1 MKKTGKLS
9 GIRNLRPRI
18 AGMMLAMLLVPA
30 GAGSAFAAQSST
42 SSENTSLAVENVVW
56 DGNSGTGTWTDN
68 TSARY
73 YQVKLY
79 RNDSSVMSTASVY
92 DNSYDFAS
100 HMTRRGNYYFS
111 VRAVGSGS
119 EKGEWADSDTLFLT
133 ASEAEDISYDYR
145 HSYASGGPASSGS
158 YTSGG
163 PGDNGTNPATL
174 GGPGSSANSGQDFS
188 TAQGNHWCIDQGGK
202 WFQFKDG
209 SYPVG
214 RWVMIDG
221 TWYCFGQNGYLR
233 CGWIEDNGKWY
244 YTDSNGAMLV
254 NTRTPDGCYV
264 GGDGAWIQ

>member
-1 MKKTGKLS
+1 MKKTGKC
-9 GIRNLRPRI
+9 I
-18 AGMMLAMLLVPA
+18 AGMLLVMGMSLA
-30 GAGSAFAAQSST
+30 GAVSGFAAPDPGT
-42 SSENTSLAVENVVW
+42 DLNVENVRW
-56 DGNSGTGTWTDN
+56 DGDSGSGTWTDN

-92 DNSYDFAS
+92 DNSYDFAG
-100 HMTRRGNYYFS
+100 HMTRRGNYCFM

-119 EKGEWADSDTLFLT
+119 AKGEWVSSDTMFLT
-133 ASEAEDISYDYR
+133 AEEADDLSYDYR
-145 HSYASGGPASSGS
+145 HSY
-158 YTSGG
+158 SGG
-163 PGDNGTNPATL
+163 PGDGKYVS
-174 GGPGSSANSGQDFS
+174 GGPGDTGRNPANTGGPGVAAGSGQDFS

-214 RWVMIDG
+214 RWVQIDG
-221 TWYCFGQNGYLR
+221 IWYCFGMNGYLR

-244 YTDSNGAMLV
+244 YTDSTGAMLV
-254 NTRTPDGCYV
+254 NSRTPEGCYV

>member
-1 MKKTGKLS
+1 MKKTGNLLR
-9 GIRNLRPRI
+9 IRNLRPRI

-42 SSENTSLAVENVVW
+42 SAENIGLAVENVAW
-56 DGNSGTGTWTDN
+56 DGTSGSGTWTDN

-79 RNDSSVMSTASVY
+79 RNDSSVMSTVSVY
-92 DNSYDFAS
+92 DNSYDFAG
-100 HMTRRGNYYFS
+100 HMTRRGNYCFM

-119 EKGEWADSDTLFLT
+119 AKGEWVSSDTMFLT
-133 ASEAEDISYDYR
+133 AEEADDISYDYR
-145 HSYASGGPASSGS
+145 HSY
-158 YTSGG
+158 SGG
-163 PGDNGTNPATL
+163 PGDGKYVS
-174 GGPGSSANSGQDFS
+174 GGPGDTGRNPASTGGPGVAAGSGQDFS
-188 TAQGNHWCIDQGGK
+188 TARGNHWCIDQGGK

-214 RWVMIDG
+214 RWVQIDG
-221 TWYCFGQNGYLR
+221 IWYCFGMNGYLR

-244 YTDSNGAMLV
+244 YTDSTGAMLV
-254 NTRTPDGCYV
+254 NSRTPDGCYV

>member
-9 GIRNLRPRI
+9 EIRNLRPRI
-18 AGMMLAMLLVPA
+18 AGMLLAMLLVPA

-42 SSENTSLAVENVVW
+42 SAENTSLAVENVVW
-56 DGNSGTGTWTDN
+56 DGSSGTGTWTDN

-145 HSYASGGPASSGS
+145 HSYSSGGPASSGS

-209 SYPVG
+209 NYPVA
-214 RWVMIDG
+214 RWVQIDG

-254 NTRTPDGCYV
+254 NTRTPDGYYV

>member
-1 MKKTGKLS
+1 MKKTGKWIV
-9 GIRNLRPRI
+9 GI
-18 AGMMLAMLLVPA
+18 MLAMLLVPA
-30 GAGSAFAAQSST
+30 GVSSAFAAQSST
-42 SSENTSLAVENVVW
+42 SSEDTSLAVENAAW
-56 DGNSGTGTWTDN
+56 DGTSGTGSWTDN

-79 RNDSSVMSTASVY
+79 RNDSTVMSTVSVY
-92 DNSYDFAS
+92 DNSYDFSS
-100 HMTRRGNYYFS
+100 HMTRRGNYYFM

-119 EKGEWADSDTLFLT
+119 SKGEWASSDTMFLT
-133 ASEAEDISYDYR
+133 AEEADDISYDSR
-145 HSYASGGPASSGS
+145 HSYSSGGPGNGK
-158 YTSGG
+158 YVSGG
-163 PGDNGTNPATL
+163 PGDNGTNPATT
-174 GGPGSSANSGQDFS
+174 GGPGVAANSGQDFS

-214 RWVMIDG
+214 RWVQIDG
-221 TWYCFGQNGYLR
+221 TWYCFGMNGYLR